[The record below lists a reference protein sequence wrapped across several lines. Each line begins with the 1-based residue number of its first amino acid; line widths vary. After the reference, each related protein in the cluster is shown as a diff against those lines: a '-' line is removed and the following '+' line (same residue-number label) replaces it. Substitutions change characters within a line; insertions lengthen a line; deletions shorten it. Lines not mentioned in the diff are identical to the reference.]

1 MRRFR
6 LPTILDC
13 RNSDALLQTIETSA
27 DGALKGVETI
37 YYSRSSEIITALM
50 FLSWM
55 VEILRFQA
63 K

>member
-1 MRRFR
+1 MHRFR

-13 RNSDALLQTIETSA
+13 RNSDALPQTIETSA

-37 YYSRSSEIITALM
+37 YYSLSSEIITALM
-50 FLSWM
+50 SLSGM
-55 VEILRFQA
+55 VEILRLEA